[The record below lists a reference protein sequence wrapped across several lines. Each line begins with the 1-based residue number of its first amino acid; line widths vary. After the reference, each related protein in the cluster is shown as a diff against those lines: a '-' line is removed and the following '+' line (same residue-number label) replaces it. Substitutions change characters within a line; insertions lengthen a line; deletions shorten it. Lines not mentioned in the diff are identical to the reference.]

1 MAQIKITLT
10 KSPIG
15 RKPEQRKTVVALGLG
30 KLNSSVV
37 KEDNAAIRGMVNAV
51 SHLVT
56 GASILQKE
64 EKIIM
69 KLHELKPA
77 EGSRKVRNRVGRG
90 TSSGNG
96 KTSGRG
102 QKGQKARSGG
112 GVRPGFEGGQTP
124 LFRRLPKRGFTN
136 INAKEYAL
144 VNLDQLNVFEDG
156 TEVTPAVLKEAGIV
170 RAEKSG
176 VKVLGNG
183 ELTKKL
189 TVKAAKF
196 SKSAEAAIT
205 AKGGSVEVI

>member
-1 MAQIKITLT
+1 
-10 KSPIG
+10 
-15 RKPEQRKTVVALGLG
+15 
-30 KLNSSVV
+30 
-37 KEDNAAIRGMVNAV
+37 
-51 SHLVT
+51 
-56 GASILQKE
+56 
-64 EKIIM
+64 M
-69 KLHELKPA
+69 KLYELKPA
-77 EGSRKVRNRVGRG
+77 QGSRKVRNRVGRG

-136 INAKEYAL
+136 VNAKEYAL

-156 TEVTPAVLKEAGIV
+156 TEVTPALLKEAGIV
-170 RAEKSG
+170 RNFKSG

-205 AKGGSVEVI
+205 AKGGSIEVI